1 MTLKSKLIATISAF
15 CLVVGMLILGVW
27 ASSLV
32 QVEMGG
38 DLIFTATD
46 VNVRVSGKIEGM
58 ETTEDP
64 KVMNLPTITFSA
76 NPDENSPSTVLD
88 QWKNNALTFTQT
100 GDDITITITIENLSD
115 RIVNVKVKDSVGA
128 SAGIDKIIKNGTTIE
143 SVAEVASG
151 AEVSLNGNSIT
162 YYTITLSLK
171 DRNNSLATGVKYGY
185 TIDLSDSSYVAP
197 REPVTSNDEL
207 LGTVEYTID
216 EDAKTIDVI
225 AKPNDGCLL
234 LGYENLETNQIEYVN
249 NVNYEAYDFVFM
261 LNNYWGGYLSSN
273 KYNEFLNNYL
283 IDSSILTEILAHK
296 SDIISSIENDIS
308 MGNASQ
314 QNLDYAKNKFDEIE
328 NGVVN
333 LKIDYVT
340 NPNYKVLFI
349 NKNNVKEKT
358 VGDYKYDYYKDVNL
372 AFIKEYVG
380 SNQIIELPTSF
391 ENDSITTNVVGFAKK
406 LNDLSGDNIFKD
418 KVTEITIPSSLLL
431 SDLTFMGNTT
441 LNKVTISGV
450 KNVGFCSFMGC
461 SNLQNVTIKDGTT
474 TIGDQAFG
482 NCASLTSI
490 TIPNSVSSIGDDAF
504 FRCSRLTEMIILATT
519 PPTLSGTNAISS
531 ATTKIYIP
539 AGTLSAYTTATNWSS
554 FASKFVELSA

>member
-358 VGDYKYDYYKDVNL
+358 VGDYKYDYCVCY
-372 AFIKEYVG
+372 
-380 SNQIIELPTSF
+380 S
-391 ENDSITTNVVGFAKK
+391 
-406 LNDLSGDNIFKD
+406 
-418 KVTEITIPSSLLL
+418 
-431 SDLTFMGNTT
+431 
-441 LNKVTISGV
+441 
-450 KNVGFCSFMGC
+450 
-461 SNLQNVTIKDGTT
+461 
-474 TIGDQAFG
+474 
-482 NCASLTSI
+482 
-490 TIPNSVSSIGDDAF
+490 
-504 FRCSRLTEMIILATT
+504 MIC
-519 PPTLSGTNAISS
+519 N
-531 ATTKIYIP
+531 
-539 AGTLSAYTTATNWSS
+539 
-554 FASKFVELSA
+554 